1 MRRTEGFSLVELI
14 LVIVILGIL
23 AVFVGPVLFN
33 AIAAYERTQTS
44 GQTHAKV
51 RYALERM
58 SREIREVARGVTDV
72 RTLEISTMTE
82 NTLAF
87 VNTQGRTIV
96 FSRTG
101 NTLAMTYTT
110 LTGVL
115 VDQIGSFSFAYFQP
129 NATAVAGTS
138 SSLAFVQISLAVSEG
153 SAQYASR
160 LRVDIKNTE

>member
-1 MRRTEGFSLVELI
+1 MRRAEGFSLVELI

-33 AIAAYERTQTS
+33 AIEAYERTQTS

-58 SREIREVARGVTDV
+58 SREIREVARGATDV
-72 RTLEISTMTE
+72 RTLQISTMTE

-129 NATAVAGTS
+129 DATAVAGTS

>member
-1 MRRTEGFSLVELI
+1 MRRIDGFSLVELV

-23 AVFVGPVLFN
+23 AAFVGPVLYN
-33 AIAAYERTQTS
+33 AIRAYDTVQTGGQTQT
-44 GQTHAKV
+44 KV

-58 SREIREVARGVTDV
+58 SREIREIRRRTTDARM
-72 RTLEISTMTE
+72 LEIATMTA

-96 FSRTG
+96 ISRTG
-101 NTLAMTYTT
+101 NTLTLSDTT

-115 VDQIGSFSFAYFQP
+115 TDQINAFSLAYFQP
-129 NATAVAGTS
+129 NASTVAAST

-153 SAQYASR
+153 SAVFASR
-160 LRVDIKNTE
+160 VRVDIKNTE